1 MYETIDEVATALET
15 ATASKP
21 TSQPTSANTLPTPTD
36 GQTQAGDEEEVVGLY
51 TTLQEQPDSP
61 LGSTYSIPMKVTL
74 ETSSVANDKQGNN
87 AKGEY
92 YITMATSSSRSS
104 RERQGNLYNIPKQNA
119 TKAATTEPKAKC
131 WFRNTTSL
139 LMCITVIIF
148 VLLTTLLSVA
158 ALVLAVVKTEHHIQE
173 IETKIQGFN
182 KIQQDS
188 AKSITEI
195 ETKIQG
201 FDKIL
206 QSLSQN
212 VTRISTTIDTFSL
225 QDNACINATH
235 RHFAQQQNCTTTI
248 EATCSI
254 NPTGSG
260 LAGSLLCETGDQTLN
275 ITGSH
280 VTDIACVHSGNST
293 DVNPLAAIASFD
305 RTGTK
310 VRCLCAVIVA
320 NAALPQIE
328 TVSCGIRI
336 TRCTTQQL

>member
-87 AKGEY
+87 AKDEY
-92 YITMATSSSRSS
+92 YITMATSSSSSS
-104 RERQGNLYNIPKQNA
+104 RERQRNLYNIPTQNA
-119 TKAATTEPKAKC
+119 TKAATVEPKAKC

-139 LMCITVIIF
+139 LLCITVVIF

-158 ALVLAVVKTEHHIQE
+158 ALVLAVVKTEHHNQE
-173 IETKIQGFN
+173 IETKIQGLE
-182 KIQQDS
+182 DL
-188 AKSITEI
+188 
-195 ETKIQG
+195 
-201 FDKIL
+201 L

-225 QDNACINATH
+225 QNNARINATH
-235 RHFAQQQNCTTTI
+235 CSSSAQQQNCTTTI

-254 NPTGSG
+254 NPTELV

-280 VTDIACVHSGNST
+280 VTDITCVHSGNST

-320 NAALPQIE
+320 NAALPQIQ